1 MEWKSTLIMVTKTLP
16 LYGTWGLAHN
26 WFRSYLPNRQQFVLI
41 SGSSTELM
49 STNCGVPQGSTLGPL
64 LFFLYINDL
73 NSVFI
78 EAITIDFAD
87 DTKPYSGWGGSKK
100 PPPPYQLFPCNFYKG
115 KS

>member
-1 MEWKSTLIMVTKTLP
+1 MKKYIDNGNKNFTIIWYLRFI
-16 LYGTWGLAHN
+16 AHN

-87 DTKPYSGWGGSKK
+87 DT
-100 PPPPYQLFPCNFYKG
+100 
-115 KS
+115 

>member
-1 MEWKSTLIMVTKTLP
+1 MSYQNLKILSYTAAVIQNKSMEWKSTLIMVTKTLP

-26 WFRSYLPNRQQFVLI
+26 WFRSYLPTRQQFVLI

-87 DTKPYSGWGGSKK
+87 DT
-100 PPPPYQLFPCNFYKG
+100 
-115 KS
+115 